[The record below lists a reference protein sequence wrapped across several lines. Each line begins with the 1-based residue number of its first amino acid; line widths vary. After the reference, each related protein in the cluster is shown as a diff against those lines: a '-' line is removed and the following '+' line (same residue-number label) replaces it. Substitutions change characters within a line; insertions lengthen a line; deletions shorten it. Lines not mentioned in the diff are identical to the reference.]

1 MTDKNIP
8 NIPNIEET
16 KYAVAVAV
24 PPPSNNTPLLEHST
38 TKTQYPIIKD
48 NLPIEFI
55 RKYAFSI
62 QKCYKFKQIFCLIKD
77 NNNKWIFH
85 KYDINKKFFLDINS
99 NTNSSLMLN
108 ILKKLGVHSRKYHI
122 ILNDGDNNILTNINL
137 NTLDE
142 CIRWYFQTEEIL
154 TKVSVMN

>member
-1 MTDKNIP
+1 
-8 NIPNIEET
+8 
-16 KYAVAVAV
+16 
-24 PPPSNNTPLLEHST
+24 
-38 TKTQYPIIKD
+38 
-48 NLPIEFI
+48 
-55 RKYAFSI
+55 
-62 QKCYKFKQIFCLIKD
+62 
-77 NNNKWIFH
+77 
-85 KYDINKKFFLDINS
+85 
-99 NTNSSLMLN
+99 MLN